1 MLLSERKEAID
12 PRYERGYK
20 TLIMKSEL
28 LLPVG
33 NMNMCL
39 AAVHHGA
46 DAIYVGV
53 PFFNAR
59 GRTTDFSL
67 EELKEMIDLCHLY
80 GVRVNLAFNVVIFQN
95 EFPKVIELLEKI
107 LPMGPDAF
115 IVQDLGLA
123 KLIRTMAPNQRIH
136 ASTQMTV
143 TNPDAIKLV
152 DDLKI
157 DRFVLGRENSIP
169 EIKLIREKTDKELEV
184 FVHGALCVAY
194 SGQCFT
200 SESLGGRSA
209 NRGQCA
215 QSCRLEYELF
225 VDEVK
230 KDLGAKKYLVSPKD
244 LMGIEEVPMLKEL
257 GVDSFKVEGRLKT
270 PEYVAAA
277 AKNYREVLDGAPV
290 NLEKRAEELSTTY
303 SRGFFSGWLNGVDH
317 QRLVD
322 GTFSAH
328 RGLEIGTIKEIKK
341 KTVMIDSTRALTA
354 GMGLLF
360 AGKEEVGS
368 KIFTVQRI
376 GKSFEVELLQKD
388 LKLEKGMKVY
398 LNSNEAQ
405 AKDLQRGWTSREHM
419 KKIPLKFIVQGM
431 YREPLLVKAIDPEGR
446 EAYAQTIS
454 FLMPASNRPMTEE
467 SIKEELNSLGTTVYE
482 MGSFECFIQEGLFLN
497 HRELKELRRE
507 LVQKMNEVRTK
518 REAVVENFEM
528 KAMVPHKAEKAGLNI
543 LLRSKAQVE
552 GLVEN
557 FGTFANYQENI
568 KAVILDFEF
577 GKDYAASIELLKSL
591 GLKAG
596 IATTRILKPAEYYN
610 LNTIIRCRPDLILVR
625 NLGALEYLRSK
636 CEIPLIGDFSLNVTN
651 SMTLDYLTAK
661 GLETVNVSYDLNQDQ
676 LLDMVTY
683 SDPSKMEVTLHQYMP
698 EFHMEHCV
706 FAAFLSTGSSFRD
719 CGKPCEKHE
728 VKLKDPYGNM
738 HFLKADHECRNTFF
752 KATPQSAGFL
762 VKELKDKGIASYRLE
777 ALNEKVEEINLKIL
791 TYLKLLKGEITPND
805 AMNSL
810 KVVESYGLGLGQ
822 MNKSDS
828 YKDRKKETR
837 V

>member
-1 MLLSERKEAID
+1 MN
-12 PRYERGYK
+12 
-20 TLIMKSEL
+20 SEL

-33 NMNMCL
+33 NMDMCL
-39 AAVHHGA
+39 AAVHYGA

-67 EELKEMIDLCHLY
+67 EDLKEMIDFCHLY

-95 EFPKVIELLEKI
+95 EFPKAIELLEQI

-123 KLIRTMAPNQRIH
+123 KIIRSMAPHQRIH

-152 DDLKI
+152 DDLQI
-157 DRFVLGRENSIP
+157 DRFVLGRENSIS
-169 EIKLIREKTDKELEV
+169 ELKLIRENTDKELEV

-230 KDLGAKKYLVSPKD
+230 KDLGSKKYLVSPKD
-244 LMGIEEVPMLKEL
+244 LMGIEEVPTLKEL
-257 GVDSFKVEGRLKT
+257 GINSFKVEGRLKT
-270 PEYVAAA
+270 PEYVASA

-290 NLEKRAEELSTTY
+290 NLEKRTEELSTTY
-303 SRGFFSGWLNGVDH
+303 SRGFFSGWLHGVNH
-317 QRLVD
+317 QQLVD
-322 GTFSAH
+322 GTYSAH
-328 RGLEIGTIKEIKK
+328 RGLEVGTILEIRK
-341 KTVMIDSTRALTA
+341 KTILISSKTKLVA

-360 AGKEEVGS
+360 VGKEEQGS
-368 KIFTVQRI
+368 KIFTVQKI
-376 GKSFEVELLQKD
+376 GQHFEVELLQKN
-388 LKLEKGMKVY
+388 LKLEKGNKVY
-398 LNSNEAQ
+398 LNSNEPM
-405 AKDLQRGWTSREHM
+405 AKELQKGWLTRE
-419 KKIPLKFIVQGM
+419 KQKRIPLSLFVEGRIGESLIVS
-431 YREPLLVKAIDPEGR
+431 ATDPEGR
-446 EAYAQTIS
+446 VIRAFSKS
-454 FLMPASNRPMTEE
+454 FLSEAKERPLTPAQVA
-467 SIKEELNSLGTTVYE
+467 EELSSLGTTPYKVKD
-482 MGSFECFIQEGLFLN
+482 FEAQIQDRLFIN
-497 HRELKELRRE
+497 HKELKELRRE
-507 LVQKMNEVRTK
+507 MVEKLNQIRTK
-518 REAVVENFEM
+518 REATVVPFKLTPM
-528 KAMVPHKAEKAGLNI
+528 EKKSAHSGLNI

-552 GLVEN
+552 GLVQD
-557 FGTFANYQENI
+557 FALIQGYKGLI
-568 KAVILDFEF
+568 KSVILDFEF
-577 GKDYAASIELLKSL
+577 GKDYAPSVELIKSL

-596 IATTRILKPAEYYN
+596 IATTRILKPSEYYN
-610 LNTIIRCRPDLILVR
+610 LNTIIRCQPDLILVR
-625 NLGALEYLRSK
+625 NLGAIEYLKSK
-636 CEIPLIGDFSLNVTN
+636 TQIPLIGDFSLNVTN
-651 SMTLDYLTAK
+651 SMTLEYLISK
-661 GLETVNVSYDLNQDQ
+661 GLESVNVSYDLNQDQ
-676 LLDMVTY
+676 LLDMVEF

-706 FAAFLSTGSSFRD
+706 FAAFMSNGSSFRD

-738 HFLKADHECRNTFF
+738 HFLKADQECRNTFF

-762 VKELKDKGIASYRLE
+762 VKELKDKGVASFRLE
-777 ALNEKVEEINLKIL
+777 ALNETPEEINLKIV
-791 TYLKLLKGEITPND
+791 TYLKLLNDEITAD
-805 AMNSL
+805 FALNSL

-822 MNKSDS
+822 MNKVDT
-828 YKDRKKETR
+828 YKDRKKESRT
-837 V
+837 

>member
-1 MLLSERKEAID
+1 MN
-12 PRYERGYK
+12 
-20 TLIMKSEL
+20 SEL

-33 NMNMCL
+33 NMEMCL

-59 GRTTDFSL
+59 GRTTDLSL

-95 EFPKVIELLEKI
+95 EFPKVIELLEAI

-123 KLIRTMAPNQRIH
+123 KLIRTMAPKQRIH

-152 DDLKI
+152 DDLGI

-200 SESLGGRSA
+200 SESMGGRSA

-225 VDEVK
+225 VDDVK
-230 KDLGAKKYLVSPKD
+230 KDLGQKKYLVSPKD
-244 LMGIEEVPMLKEL
+244 LMGIEEVPMLKSL
-257 GVDSFKVEGRLKT
+257 GVNSFKVEGRLKT

-277 AKNYREVLDGAPV
+277 AKNYREVIDGAPV
-290 NLEKRAEELSTTY
+290 NLEKRAEELATTY
-303 SRGFFSGWLNGVDH
+303 SRGFFTGWFHGVDH
-317 QRLVD
+317 QKLVD
-322 GTFSAH
+322 GTFSSH
-328 RGLEIGTIKEIKK
+328 RGLEVGTVLEVKK
-341 KTVMIDSTRALTA
+341 KTVIVSSKSPLKA

-360 AGKEEVGS
+360 VGKEELGS
-368 KIFTVQRI
+368 KIFTAEKN
-376 GKSFEVELLQKD
+376 GKNYEVELLQKT
-388 LKLEKGMKVY
+388 LKLEKGSKVY
-398 LNSNEAQ
+398 LNSNEALFSE
-405 AKDLQRGWTSREHM
+405 LQKGWNSREKQKH
-419 KKIPLKFIVQGM
+419 IPLNFLVQGL
-431 YREPLLVKAIDPEGR
+431 YNEPLLVKVTDPEGR
-446 EAYAQTIS
+446 EVYAQTIS
-454 FLMPASNRPMTEE
+454 FLAPASGRPMTEE
-467 SIKEELNSLGTTVYE
+467 FLKDELSALGNTVYK
-482 MGSFECFIQEGLFLN
+482 MGKFECFIQEGLFLN
-497 HRELKELRRE
+497 HRELKDVRRE
-507 LVQKMNEVRTK
+507 IVDKMNKARVARTATVVPYK
-518 REAVVENFEM
+518 LTTSEKHTAEAGM
-528 KAMVPHKAEKAGLNI
+528 NI
-543 LLRSKAQVE
+543 LLRTKAQVE
-552 GLVEN
+552 GLAKD
-557 FGTFANYQENI
+557 FALFQGYKNLI
-568 KAVILDFEF
+568 KSVILDFEF
-577 GKDYAASIELLKSL
+577 GKDYAPSVEIIKSL

-596 IATTRILKPAEYYN
+596 IATTRILKPSEYYN
-610 LNTIIRCRPDLILVR
+610 LNTIIRCNPDIILVR
-625 NLGALEYLRSK
+625 NLGAIEYLKSK
-636 CEIPLIGDFSLNVTN
+636 TTIPLIGDFSFNVTN
-651 SMTLDYLTAK
+651 SMTLDYLVSK
-661 GLETVNVSYDLNQDQ
+661 GLLSVNVSYDLNQDQ
-676 LLDMVTY
+676 LLDMVKY
-683 SDPSKMEVTLHQYMP
+683 ADPSKMEVTLHQYMP

-706 FAAFLSTGSSFRD
+706 FAAFMSNGSSFKD

-738 HFLKADHECRNTFF
+738 HFLKADQECRNTFF

-762 VKELKDKGIASYRLE
+762 VQELKTKGVANFRLE
-777 ALNEKVEEINLKIL
+777 ALSETAEEINLKIV
-791 TYLKLLKGEITPND
+791 TYLKLLNNEISAD
-805 AMNSL
+805 LALNSL

-828 YKDRKKETR
+828 YKDRKKGATP
-837 V
+837 

>member
-1 MLLSERKEAID
+1 
-12 PRYERGYK
+12 
-20 TLIMKSEL
+20 
-28 LLPVG
+28 
-33 NMNMCL
+33 MCL
-39 AAVHHGA
+39 AAVHYGA

-67 EELKEMIDLCHLY
+67 EDLKEMIDLCHLY

-95 EFPKVIELLEKI
+95 EFPKVIELLEQI

-123 KLIRTMAPNQRIH
+123 KLIRTMAPDQRIH

-157 DRFVLGRENSIP
+157 DRFVLGRENSIS

-230 KDLGAKKYLVSPKD
+230 KDLGSKKYLVSPKD
-244 LMGIEEVPMLKEL
+244 LMGIEEVPTLKEL
-257 GVDSFKVEGRLKT
+257 GINSFKVEGRLKT

-290 NLEKRAEELSTTY
+290 NLAKRTEELSSTY
-303 SRGFFSGWLNGVDH
+303 SRGFFSGWLHGVDH
-317 QRLVD
+317 QQLVD
-322 GTFSAH
+322 GTYSAH
-328 RGLEIGTIKEIKK
+328 RGLEVGTILEVRK
-341 KTVMIDSTRALTA
+341 KTILISSKTKLQA

-360 AGKEEVGS
+360 VSKEEQGS
-368 KIFTVQRI
+368 KIFAAQKI
-376 GKSFEVELLQKD
+376 GQNFEVELLQKN
-388 LKLEKGMKVY
+388 LKLEKGLKVY
-398 LNSNEAQ
+398 LNSNEPM
-405 AKDLQRGWTSREHM
+405 AKELQKGWLTRE
-419 KKIPLKFIVQGM
+419 KQKRISLSLFVEGRIG
-431 YREPLLVKAIDPEGR
+431 EPLIVSATDPEGR
-446 EAYAQTIS
+446 VIRAYSKTHLTEATG
-454 FLMPASNRPMTEE
+454 RPLTPDQV
-467 SIKEELNSLGTTVYE
+467 SEELSALGTTAYK
-482 MGSFECFIQEGLFLN
+482 MSHFESQIQSPLFLN
-497 HRELKELRRE
+497 NKELKELRRE
-507 LVQKMNEVRTK
+507 MVEKMNLARITRSARVEAFRVPLMVKRQGEV
-518 REAVVENFEM
+518 
-528 KAMVPHKAEKAGLNI
+528 GLNI
-543 LLRSKAQVE
+543 LLRSKVQVD
-552 GLVEN
+552 GLVKD
-557 FGTFANYQENI
+557 FALVQGYKNLI
-568 KAVILDFEF
+568 KSVILDFEF
-577 GKDYAASIELLKSL
+577 GKDYASSVEMIKSL

-596 IATTRILKPAEYYN
+596 IATTRILKPSEYYN
-610 LNTIIRCRPDLILVR
+610 LNTIIRCAPDLILVR
-625 NLGALEYLRSK
+625 NLGAIEYLKSK
-636 CEIPLIGDFSLNVTN
+636 TEIPLIGDFSLNVTN
-651 SMTLDYLTAK
+651 SMTLDYLIHK
-661 GLETVNVSYDLNQDQ
+661 GLESVNVSYDLNQDQ
-676 LLDMVTY
+676 LLEMLEFA
-683 SDPSKMEVTLHQYMP
+683 DPSRMEVTLHQYMP

-706 FAAFLSTGSSFRD
+706 FAAFMSNGSSFKD

-738 HFLKADHECRNTFF
+738 HFLKADQECRNTFF

-762 VKELKDKGIASYRLE
+762 AKELKEKGVATFRLE
-777 ALNEKVEEINLKIL
+777 ALNETPEEINLKII
-791 TYLKLLKGEITPND
+791 TYLKLLNNEITPD
-805 AMNSL
+805 YALNSL

-822 MNKSDS
+822 MNKVDT

-837 V
+837 T

>member
-1 MLLSERKEAID
+1 
-12 PRYERGYK
+12 
-20 TLIMKSEL
+20 
-28 LLPVG
+28 
-33 NMNMCL
+33 MCL
-39 AAVHHGA
+39 AAVHYGA

-67 EELKEMIDLCHLY
+67 EDLKEMIDLCHLY

-95 EFPKVIELLEKI
+95 EFPKVIELLEQI

-123 KLIRTMAPNQRIH
+123 KLIRTMAPDQRIH

-157 DRFVLGRENSIP
+157 DRFVLGRENSIS

-230 KDLGAKKYLVSPKD
+230 KDLGSKKYLVSPKD
-244 LMGIEEVPMLKEL
+244 LMGIEEVPTLKEL
-257 GVDSFKVEGRLKT
+257 GVNSFKVEGRLKT

-290 NLEKRAEELSTTY
+290 NLEKRTEELSSTY
-303 SRGFFSGWLNGVDH
+303 SRGFFSGWLHGVDH
-317 QRLVD
+317 QQLVD
-322 GTFSAH
+322 GTYSAH
-328 RGLEIGTIKEIKK
+328 RGLEVGTILEIRK
-341 KTVMIDSTRALTA
+341 KTILISSKTKLQA

-360 AGKEEVGS
+360 VGKEEQGS
-368 KIFTVQRI
+368 KIFAAQKI
-376 GKSFEVELLQKD
+376 GQNVEVELLQKN
-388 LKLEKGMKVY
+388 LKLEKGQKVY
-398 LNSNEAQ
+398 LNSNEPM
-405 AKDLQRGWTSREHM
+405 AKELQKGWLARE
-419 KKIPLKFIVQGM
+419 KQKRIPLAFFVEGRIG
-431 YREPLLVKAIDPEGR
+431 EPLIVSATDPEGR
-446 EAYAQTIS
+446 VIRAYSKSHLVEAS
-454 FLMPASNRPMTEE
+454 GRPLTPEQV
-467 SIKEELNSLGTTVYE
+467 SEELSALGTTAYK
-482 MGSFECFIQEGLFLN
+482 MNRFEAQIQSPLFLN
-497 HRELKELRRE
+497 NKELKELRRE
-507 LVQKMNEVRTK
+507 MVEKMNLARITRSARV
-518 REAVVENFEM
+518 EAFHVTP
-528 KAMVPHKAEKAGLNI
+528 MVKNQGEAGLNI
-543 LLRSKAQVE
+543 LLRSKAQVD
-552 GLVEN
+552 GLVKD
-557 FGTFANYQENI
+557 FALIQGYKSLI
-568 KAVILDFEF
+568 KSVVLDFEF
-577 GKDYAASIELLKSL
+577 GKDYASSVEMIKSL
-591 GLKAG
+591 GLRAG
-596 IATTRILKPAEYYN
+596 IATTRILKPSEYYN
-610 LNTIIRCRPDLILVR
+610 LNTIIRCAPDLILVR
-625 NLGALEYLRSK
+625 NLGAIEYLK
-636 CEIPLIGDFSLNVTN
+636 AKTEIPLIGDFSLNVTN
-651 SMTLDYLTAK
+651 SMTLEYLVNK
-661 GLETVNVSYDLNQDQ
+661 GLESVNVSYDLNQDQ
-676 LLDMVTY
+676 LLEMVEFT
-683 SDPSKMEVTLHQYMP
+683 DPSKMEVTLHQYMP

-706 FAAFLSTGSSFRD
+706 FAAFMSNGTSFKD

-738 HFLKADHECRNTFF
+738 HFLKADQECRNTFF

-762 VKELKDKGIASYRLE
+762 VNELKEKGVANFRLE
-777 ALNEKVEEINLKIL
+777 ALNETPEEINLKII
-791 TYLKLLKGEITPND
+791 TYLKLLNNEITPD
-805 AMNSL
+805 YALNSL

-822 MNKSDS
+822 MNKVDT

-837 V
+837 T